1 MLGPACLNGISKGR
15 GGGLAT
21 LHLGVYFNYI
31 IYPGPLSCILGCNY
45 LITKQIGGGANG
57 WNYHNTN

>member
-15 GGGLAT
+15 GGAGHIASW
-21 LHLGVYFNYI
+21 GVLNYI
-31 IYPGPLSCILGCNY
+31 IYPGPSSCILGCNY